1 MAVNHPYYLELL
13 KKIIALKKLG
23 VLHKTLSTK
32 DLDELED
39 YLRKGSTKIGKGY
52 PHKIYQGAKPKY
64 NMTNKTLNKLVAYVK
79 DLGNYVDY
87 NDFQQKEYQEIVI
100 DIPQKPY
107 YDLLSKHQKVIDEII
122 LRVLKEKKKI
132 LDNQSKKVF
141 QSAIIGKYYLHEN
154 MAIHLLLSIEL
165 LEQKIN
171 VFVEHSSLFAK
182 ENSNNFHQ
190 EYKAEQQKLID
201 EFYTC
206 VKYNTDTINE
216 ELISYMKRILDFGYY
231 QNRTKSLQFAKRVFK
246 AARVIYEQI
255 EQEETMAALE
265 FKMYYFRTG
274 FSLKKL
280 DRKQYQ
286 IISDNVLKHIEL
298 LKERQRIN
306 ILTYHNFL
314 RQTLGYTCSFD
325 SSFLDTYQDL
335 GKEWKG
341 NIDPANYIKIDARKC
356 KMCHHIRNDEL
367 QEVEQWLEEIEII
380 REEDAKKAEGNI
392 IRFHGKYAFY
402 FLVKGTFYYKK
413 GINFYVAAN
422 EILQEAVQVFKMVYV
437 KTYVLELGFT
447 YYILYKIK
455 KEMMELEKAEY
466 YRMKALY
473 HLKNSV
479 KRNYCLFDYQ
489 VVLQELVDN
498 EWLI

>member
-13 KKIIALKKLG
+13 KKIIALKKSG

-32 DLDELED
+32 DLDEFED
-39 YLRKGSTKIGKGY
+39 NLRARGIEIGMTYSYKIF
-52 PHKIYQGAKPKY
+52 QGAKPKY
-64 NMTNKTLNKLVAYVK
+64 NMTNRTLNKLVAYVK
-79 DLGNYVDY
+79 DLGNYGDY
-87 NDFQQKEYQEIVI
+87 NDFRQKEYQKAVT

-122 LRVLKEKKKI
+122 LKVLKEKKKI
-132 LDNQSKKVF
+132 LDNQSKKVS

-171 VFVEHSSLFAK
+171 VFVEHSSLFTK
-182 ENSNNFHQ
+182 ENSKNFRQ
-190 EYKAEQQKLID
+190 EYKAEQQRLID

-206 VKYNTDTINE
+206 VKYNTNTINE
-216 ELISYMKRILDFGYY
+216 ELISYMRKILDFGYY
-231 QNRTKSLQFAKRVFK
+231 QNRTKSLEFAKRVFK
-246 AARVIYEQI
+246 AAMVIYEQI
-255 EQEETMAALE
+255 EQEETITALE

-314 RQTLGYTCSFD
+314 RQTLGYVCSFD
-325 SSFLDTYQDL
+325 STFLDTYQDL
-335 GKEWKG
+335 GEEWKG
-341 NIDPANYIKIDARKC
+341 NFDPANYIKVDARKC

-367 QEVEQWLEEIEII
+367 QKVEQWLEEIEII
-380 REEDAKKAEGNI
+380 RQEDEKKAEGNLV
-392 IRFHGKYAFY
+392 RFHGKYAFY

-413 GINFYVAAN
+413 GINFYAAAN
-422 EILQEAVQVFKMVYV
+422 EALQEAIRVFKMVYV

-489 VVLQELVDN
+489 IVWQELKAD